1 MGELSTSSTP
11 APSENPWDKFK
22 EAKYSREIDGE
33 QYKIFELTIR
43 WKNTP
48 IPPSSMIRFFES
60 KVPGALESIV
70 QRSGTQASAFFMA
83 KEPRDMFHL
92 STDRIN
98 SIEVKFESY
107 PPPQEDAPHWKEP
120 PQCTSTRMRLLKI
133 PMKLPLEIFDKALQE
148 RFPEVYIANSAM
160 FETLSECRRLRNG
173 NLTFFVKGIKTGT
186 PFRYLSIKDYDILLE
201 NPGSPNPP
209 NTVIPLSSRL
219 PFAPIAKQ
227 PENPLPP
234 QPKASASHKEKTD
247 SESSV
252 QNPQTPKPS
261 GSMPPPAPKEKKKKP
276 KKRDDLDTDPP
287 ESDSE
292 FEPVLTRSSKR

>member
-1 MGELSTSSTP
+1 
-11 APSENPWDKFK
+11 
-22 EAKYSREIDGE
+22 
-33 QYKIFELTIR
+33 
-43 WKNTP
+43 
-48 IPPSSMIRFFES
+48 
-60 KVPGALESIV
+60 
-70 QRSGTQASAFFMA
+70 
-83 KEPRDMFHL
+83 
-92 STDRIN
+92 
-98 SIEVKFESY
+98 
-107 PPPQEDAPHWKEP
+107 
-120 PQCTSTRMRLLKI
+120 
-133 PMKLPLEIFDKALQE
+133 MKLPLEIFDKALQE

-292 FEPVLTRSSKR
+292 FEPVLTRSSKRKANEKSPTSQGEREEKLKQLKSDEESQQPRIQKNSRRDVRSSSPSPSPSTSKLKPRQQPKMSEYFVSNHNTSWGLPKDD